1 MLPIIGALIPI
12 LDKVL
17 DKVIPNVAEREKV
30 KMELQ
35 LKLAEQEGKLMEAL
49 VQSDVAQA
57 EINKIEAESASPF
70 KSGWRPALSWCC
82 AVGFAWN
89 IFLPVVAWGL
99 KLFNVAV
106 PDVPNIGG
114 DMLISMTF
122 GILGLAGYRTY
133 EKKNG
138 ITK

>member
-70 KSGWRPALSWCC
+70 KSGWRPAIAWCC
-82 AVGFAWN
+82 ACGFAWN
-89 IFLPVVAWGL
+89 IILPLVSWFLKFFL
-99 KLFNVAV
+99 KEV
-106 PDVPNIGG
+106 PEIPTIGG
-114 DMLISMTF
+114 EMLTSMTF
-122 GILGLAGYRTY
+122 GMLGLGALRSYD
-133 EKKNG
+133 KKQG
-138 ITK
+138 VTK